1 MVDPAEKH
9 PSLGEDDDSVNT
21 DKHCE
26 KRPAEIT
33 SQQCLYA
40 KRESGKKIH
49 DLGHVFFFTA
59 TKNKFR
65 MRYHWLKT
73 LTRKNSKSKNKKGST
88 VILKC
93 TDWLLNFYGFFLIG
107 SKKVISILFLNLFLI
122 LSFTSLWWKH
132 PNRLRNVYIFHTNLI
147 GLKSVISI
155 RIFTICFKLYH
166 SKAVKEKN
174 HGKK

>member
-33 SQQCLYA
+33 SQQCLFA

-93 TDWLLNFYGFFLIG
+93 TDWLLNFLRLLSDWF
-107 SKKVISILFLNLFLI
+107 KKGDFDPLF
-122 LSFTSLWWKH
+122 
-132 PNRLRNVYIFHTNLI
+132 
-147 GLKSVISI
+147 KSVFHII
-155 RIFTICFKLYH
+155 IYLTL
-166 SKAVKEKN
+166 VETP
-174 HGKK
+174 